1 MFRFGVALTFMT
13 MVAVSAAKAQQL
25 DFVYSVSTPG
35 EGRLVTVDNYWL
47 LAFSHTYD
55 IRLPEHVSQG
65 DKVMIE
71 VKQDDRWQ
79 AEPFTVTAISIFQ
92 DLCRL
97 HRQHPSL
104 DGRFPSD
111 AIYIQPCYSE

>member
-1 MFRFGVALTFMT
+1 MFRLYVAFTLMA
-13 MVAVSAAKAQQL
+13 MVAVSVAKAQQL
-25 DFVYSVSTPG
+25 DYVYSVSTPG

-71 VKQDDRWQ
+71 IKQDDSWQ
-79 AEPFTVTAISIFQ
+79 AEAFTVTAISIFQ

-97 HRQHPSL
+97 HRQHPSQ

-111 AIYIQPCYSE
+111 AIYIQPCRSE